1 MEKQLLEE
9 IRALR
14 ATVER
19 IEALLEERLIGIE
32 EALPDEIEAIEEY
45 ESDKREG
52 KVELV
57 KLEDIIRRS
66 GEE

>member
-1 MEKQLLEE
+1 MEE

-32 EALPDEIEAIEEY
+32 EPLPDEIKAIEEY

>member
-1 MEKQLLEE
+1 LEE

-32 EALPDEIEAIEEY
+32 EPLPDEIKAIEEY